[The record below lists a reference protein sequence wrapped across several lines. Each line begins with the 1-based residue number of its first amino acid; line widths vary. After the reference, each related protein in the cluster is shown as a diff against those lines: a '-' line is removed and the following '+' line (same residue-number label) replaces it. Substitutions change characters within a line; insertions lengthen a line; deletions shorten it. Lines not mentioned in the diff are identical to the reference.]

1 MSAPLHAA
9 PANQRL
15 PCHLAAAASQ
25 PARAICPLGAH
36 FAAPRRRAREARR
49 RPSRAR
55 GSPPRLSFVPAASS
69 ASRRHRPSPEHRRSA
84 APDLAPVITD
94 PRRSPPPSP
103 LHFPVAVQ
111 GRLCLDPAPGSRA
124 PPDPVLLGLPT
135 SLHPAGILHRRHRH
149 GSGGTDLAG
158 SSRRRRPSAWAA
170 PSRRPSSPAP
180 PHPAQLPPLTAPA
193 WAGPIV
199 LPAVQPRS
207 ASSPASFARSAGLS
221 LQMGQGPG

>member
-15 PCHLAAAASQ
+15 PRHLAAAASQ
-25 PARAICPLGAH
+25 SARAICPLGAH
-36 FAAPRRRAREARR
+36 FAAPRRRAR
-49 RPSRAR
+49 
-55 GSPPRLSFVPAASS
+55 GSPPRLSFVPAASG
-69 ASRRHRPSPEHRRSA
+69 ASRRHRPSPERRRSA

-103 LHFPVAVQ
+103 LRFPAAVQ
-111 GRLCLDPAPGSRA
+111 LASASIRPRGAEPRA
-124 PPDPVLLGLPT
+124 DPVLLGLPT
-135 SLHPAGILHRRHRH
+135 SPHPAGILHRRHRH

-180 PHPAQLPPLTAPA
+180 PHPAQLPPLTVPA